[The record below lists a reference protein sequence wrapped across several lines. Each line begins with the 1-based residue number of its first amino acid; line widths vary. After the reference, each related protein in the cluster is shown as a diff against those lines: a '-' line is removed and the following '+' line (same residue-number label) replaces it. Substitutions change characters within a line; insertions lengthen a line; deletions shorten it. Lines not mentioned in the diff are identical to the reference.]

1 MNAKLILEV
10 TILLLLALTLSSVLI
25 IDWLIEKH
33 PRTFEKLYKKS
44 ALVQSVCETFF
55 ID

>member
-1 MNAKLILEV
+1 MSAKLIFEIM
-10 TILLLLALTLSSVLI
+10 ILLLLALTLSSI
-25 IDWLIEKH
+25 IIINWLIEKH

>member
-1 MNAKLILEV
+1 MSTKLVIEIM
-10 TILLLLALTLSSVLI
+10 ILLLLALTLSSMLFI
-25 IDWLIEKH
+25 NWLIEKH
-33 PRTFEKLYKKS
+33 PRTFKKLHKKS